1 MGALM
6 RSHDWSATPLSSP
19 ETWPQSLRTT
29 VRLLLTT
36 QHPMFIWWGPELIQF
51 YNDAYRRTMGPE
63 RHPRALGQPG
73 RECWAEI
80 WDIIG
85 PQIEHVLAGKGATWH
100 EDQLVPVT
108 RHGRRE
114 DVWWT
119 YGYSP
124 IDDEDGVG
132 GVLVICND
140 ITAEHR
146 AAEALKQANLR
157 LAAESERLRQLFRQA
172 PSFMCVLR
180 GPHQIFEFTNTAYL
194 QLVGHRDLVGKPI
207 HDALPE
213 LEGQG
218 FFELLDRVYA
228 TGEPFVG
235 REMPIRLRTGPG
247 NVVEEHFIDFV
258 YQPIIDADGKVSSI
272 FVAGSNVTAAARAQ
286 AALLALNETLEIR
299 VQERT
304 RELMTAE
311 EALRQAQK
319 MEAVGQLTGGLAH
332 DFNNLLT
339 TVIGNLEL
347 LDASLSNDGL
357 RKRVQAAGRAAQ
369 RGADLTAHLL
379 AFSRRQHL
387 SPRTVNLN
395 VAVSEM
401 REMAQRTLAGA
412 VEVQSALSANLWP
425 ALADPTQ
432 VEVSLLNL
440 AINARDAMP
449 VGGTVVIAT
458 RNVPAN
464 DPEKPKEL
472 TTGDYVSVSV
482 SDTGEGM
489 TPEVLSKAMDPF
501 FTTKELGK
509 GTGLGLSQVYGL
521 ARQSGGTVRIK
532 STPGAGT
539 RVEIFL
545 PRAVSADIDASQT
558 RIAAAPAPRHR
569 TVLIVDDQDDV
580 REIAA
585 AHIEALGYRSVQ
597 AANGHAALGLMDGV
611 DLLLIDEAMPGMS
624 GTEVI
629 RGARQRLPDLPII
642 LMTGYADAD
651 ALGQDL
657 QNIVLLKK
665 PFRLHELR
673 AALDAASSEPV
684 RIEQVNNVLVLGR
697 SSR

>member
-1 MGALM
+1 M
-6 RSHDWSATPLSSP
+6 RD
-19 ETWPQSLRTT
+19 
-29 VRLLLTT
+29 
-36 QHPMFIWWGPELIQF
+36 
-51 YNDAYRRTMGPE
+51 
-63 RHPRALGQPG
+63 
-73 RECWAEI
+73 
-80 WDIIG
+80 
-85 PQIEHVLAGKGATWH
+85 
-100 EDQLVPVT
+100 
-108 RHGRRE
+108 
-114 DVWWT
+114 
-119 YGYSP
+119 
-124 IDDEDGVG
+124 
-132 GVLVICND
+132 
-140 ITAEHR
+140 
-146 AAEALKQANLR
+146 
-157 LAAESERLRQLFRQA
+157 
-172 PSFMCVLR
+172 
-180 GPHQIFEFTNTAYL
+180 
-194 QLVGHRDLVGKPI
+194 
-207 HDALPE
+207 
-213 LEGQG
+213 
-218 FFELLDRVYA
+218 
-228 TGEPFVG
+228 
-235 REMPIRLRTGPG
+235 
-247 NVVEEHFIDFV
+247 
-258 YQPIIDADGKVSSI
+258 
-272 FVAGSNVTAAARAQ
+272 
-286 AALLALNETLEIR
+286 
-299 VQERT
+299 
-304 RELMTAE
+304 
-311 EALRQAQK
+311 
-319 MEAVGQLTGGLAH
+319 
-332 DFNNLLT
+332 
-339 TVIGNLEL
+339 
-347 LDASLSNDGL
+347 
-357 RKRVQAAGRAAQ
+357 
-369 RGADLTAHLL
+369 
-379 AFSRRQHL
+379 
-387 SPRTVNLN
+387 
-395 VAVSEM
+395 
-401 REMAQRTLAGA
+401 MAQRTLAGA

-449 VGGTVVIAT
+449 LGGTVVIAT

-532 STPGAGT
+532 SALGAGT
-539 RVEIFL
+539 TVEIFL
-545 PRAVSADIDASQT
+545 PRAVSADIDGWQT
-558 RIAAAPAPRHR
+558 GIAAAPAPRHR

-611 DLLLIDEAMPGMS
+611 ELLLIDEAMPGMS